1 MSKEFLG
8 VQMVKGMPGYANQTR
23 EPVIVSHTSH
33 PENGKNIK
41 YSSGSGNS
49 IFYIRDQVIKK
60 KKKRMLALSR
70 AQRIK
75 GFEAGPECRTNSSA
89 AQMMTQKTYDVRG
102 IKGGKRC
109 HVKFLSSPG
118 GTVKMKASVV
128 LEQGHAICSREF
140 YSF

>member
-1 MSKEFLG
+1 
-8 VQMVKGMPGYANQTR
+8 
-23 EPVIVSHTSH
+23 
-33 PENGKNIK
+33 
-41 YSSGSGNS
+41 
-49 IFYIRDQVIKK
+49 
-60 KKKRMLALSR
+60 MLALSR